1 MSKDTLYIPKVL
13 DVGYQNRKGTSTGKL
28 AYVVYYDDKGKR
40 RKEKSWKGWCREFI
54 GEVPNTPTEG
64 FVLNRGVGGARY
76 SWGWNAR
83 NEYIR
88 VFDPRGWEIE
98 ISVANLLFILQE
110 CTSTKGK
117 GLEGK
122 FVYSWDGTELV
133 LLPVGCEEYTASTKF
148 SKNQGKKVTK
158 PDMKEGRMYR
168 FKDND
173 EGIYLGRH
181 VSAPERFDANKRPN
195 MKPKHVFRITNPK
208 YEHSSKYRFEVGFTK
223 LAEILDDSPDYADE
237 LETFLKSIH
246 CNGVKDIKWTTEKI
260 DIEQVRYSQRTI
272 QFNGSAINVNI
283 HVTSEADIKQKIASR
298 KGRTPGIWGHNR
310 SYYHNFYSIDEVL
323 AGEVTSLHINV
334 ASIESYNDL
343 IQNRYS
349 SERRIVIMFPH
360 GDKKVEQL
368 KFLKPLLI
376 LENNEEI
383 EYE

>member
-1 MSKDTLYIPKVL
+1 MSKDTLYIPKLL
-13 DVGYQNRKGTSTGKL
+13 DVGYQNREGTSTGKL

-40 RKEKSWKGWCREFI
+40 RKEKSWKSWCSEFI
-54 GEVPNTPTEG
+54 GEVQNNPTEG

-133 LLPVGCEEYTASTKF
+133 LLPVDCEEYKASTKF

-195 MKPKHVFRITNPK
+195 MKAKHVFRITNPK
-208 YEHSSKYRFEVGFTK
+208 YEHSPKYRFEVGFTK

-246 CNGVKDIKWTTEKI
+246 CNGVKDIEWVPKKV
-260 DIEQVRYSQRTI
+260 DLSKLRHSNGAIEL
-272 QFNGSAINVNI
+272 NGSVVNVFFYE
-283 HVTSEADIKQKIASR
+283 TSEEDIKRNIASR
-298 KGRTPGIWGHNR
+298 KGRTPGTWFHGHSHYKN
-310 SYYHNFYSIDEVL
+310 YYSIDEVIS
-323 AGEVTSLHINV
+323 GEVPSSQINV
-334 ASIESYNDL
+334 AAMKTYEDL
-343 IQNRYS
+343 IQCHYS
-349 SERRIVIMFPH
+349 GERRIVIMTPYS
-360 GDKKVEQL
+360 DKKSEQL
-368 KFLKPLLI
+368 IFLKPLLI

>member
-13 DVGYQNRKGTSTGKL
+13 DVGYQERDDTSTGKL

-133 LLPVGCEEYTASTKF
+133 LLPVDCEEYKASTKF

-181 VSAPERFDANKRPN
+181 ASTSERFDVNDRPN

-208 YEHSSKYRFEVGFTK
+208 YEHAPKYRFEVGFTK
-223 LAEILDDSPDYADE
+223 LAEILDDSPDYSDE
-237 LETFLKSIH
+237 LETFLNSIH
-246 CNGVKDIKWTTEKI
+246 CNGVKDIKWKPLKI
-260 DIEQVRYSQRTI
+260 GLPQLRHYTRAIEI
-272 QFNGSAINVNI
+272 NGSIVNVHFNE
-283 HVTSEADIKQKIASR
+283 TSEADIKRKIASR
-298 KGRTPGIWGHNR
+298 KGRTPGTWFHNR
-310 SYYHNFYSIDEVL
+310 SYYNNFYSIDEVL
-323 AGEVTSLHINV
+323 AGEVPSPQINV
-334 ASIESYNDL
+334 ATMKSYNDL
-343 IQNRYS
+343 IQNRFS
-349 SERRIVIMFPH
+349 NERRIVIMFPH
-360 GDKKVEQL
+360 GDKKAEQL
-368 KFLKPLLI
+368 NNLKPLLI